1 MKVTLADALV
11 VVVFLCLAT
20 AVSLAQEGSTMKASA
35 LPEGPGLAA
44 KYPGDVGLE
53 GDEAVVFVENFDE
66 DSLDALRK
74 RWNETKNPDGLAFVD
89 DVPEGSPGGKSL
101 QMTAT
106 RGQNEGAHLF
116 KVFKPGYEQLFAR
129 FYVKFSA
136 DHGYLHH
143 FIKLQGAIN
152 PPNWPTGG
160 AGSRPTTSFT
170 TGIEPT
176 KVDTNKYPGTSYPP
190 PGIWHFYSYWPEMRS
205 FETPE
210 GVVKN
215 NPPEGTG
222 RSFYGNS
229 FTPLKPYVVPRDRWV
244 CVEFMVKLN
253 DVAKPN
259 GGQAFWIDGKL
270 AGNFMPGAVN
280 GYWMRDTF
288 RIAPD
293 DPRSKPFEGI
303 RWRTDPR
310 VQINKFWFLYYMSEG
325 AFSGTEKDSHGAT
338 VNTKENS
345 VRFDHVVV
353 AKEYIG
359 PLAK

>member
-1 MKVTLADALV
+1 MKVMCVAL
-11 VVVFLCLAT
+11 FAGACLLGLLT
-20 AVSLAQEGSTMKASA
+20 TPSSAQEGSAAKAA
-35 LPEGPGLAA
+35 DLPEGPGLSA
-44 KYPGDVGLE
+44 KYPGDKGIE

-66 DSLDALRK
+66 DSLDAVRK
-74 RWNETKNPDGLAFVD
+74 RWNEAKNPEGLAFVD
-89 DVPEGSPGGKSL
+89 DIPDMSPGGKSL

-143 FIKLQGAIN
+143 FIKLQGAID
-152 PPNWPTGG
+152 PPPYPMGG

-176 KVDTNKYPGTSYPP
+176 AADTNKYPRTRFAP
-190 PGIWHFYSYWPEMRS
+190 PGIWHFYTYWPEMRS
-205 FETPE
+205 YETPE
-210 GVVKN
+210 GR
-215 NPPEGTG
+215 GTK
-222 RSFYGNS
+222 FYGNS
-229 FTPLKPYVVPRDRWV
+229 FTPVKPYIVPRDRWV

-253 DVAKPN
+253 DVGKPN

-270 AGNFMPGAVN
+270 AGNFMPGAVK

-288 RIAPD
+288 RN
-293 DPRSKPFEGI
+293 DPTDQRSRPFEGI

-325 AFSGTEKDSHGAT
+325 AFSGTEKDSHGAA

-353 AKEYIG
+353 ATEYIG